1 MADLILQIAAYLTAA
16 TVIITGIVKFYKL
29 IKKLDKTLG
38 VDEHGKTAVER
49 LEAKLDDHS
58 TDVTKRLGRVE
69 HQLFPNGGGSLV
81 DKVNQVDRQVVE
93 IAGQNEIVVGL
104 LNSIINKKS

>member
-1 MADLILQIAAYLTAA
+1 MDIVLAIAGGITAI
-16 TVIITGIVKFYKL
+16 TVIITGLVKLYKL
-29 IKKLDKTLG
+29 IKRLDKSLG
-38 VDEHGKTAVER
+38 VDKDGLTAVER
-49 LEAKLDDHS
+49 LENKLDDHS
-58 TDVTKRLGRVE
+58 TDVTQRLTRVE

-104 LNSIINKKS
+104 LNSIVNKK

>member
-1 MADLILQIAAYLTAA
+1 MLELILQIAAAVTAI
-16 TVIITGIVKFYKL
+16 TIIVTGVVKLYKL

-38 VDEHGKTAVER
+38 VDQEGQTAVER
-49 LEAKLDDHS
+49 LEKKLDGHS
-58 TDVTKRLGRVE
+58 EDVTRRLTRVE

-104 LNSIINKKS
+104 LNSIINKK